1 VTFDAGGNF
10 PPVLTLGR
18 EFFQRG
24 HQVTVLGHEQQRA
37 TVEAAGLG
45 FVAYTNSPPWS
56 SARHKSTV
64 SGLQG
69 YLRLFTSPALVEDAA
84 AAAGSADLVVVDCM
98 LLSVLSALNDLPQPT
113 IALFHAFYG
122 YLDGPWRQGPIGIV
136 ARLRGLS
143 PRRIWRSADVALV
156 VSDEAID
163 PFGGRHTT
171 PDNVVWSGPAEPAAA
186 PRVAHTPPRVLASLS
201 TTFFPGQQQTMQNI
215 LDAAATLPI
224 HLIATTGPA
233 LDPAHLR
240 VPANAELH
248 QFILHAEVL
257 PQCDALIS
265 HGGHSTTFQALAHGL
280 PMVTLPMHPL
290 LDQPMVGRA
299 VADAGAGL
307 VLSKKASAAQIATAL
322 RTILDE
328 PDYAA
333 AAQTISERLAAG
345 GGTGRAVDRIL
356 AELP

>member
-1 VTFDAGGNF
+1 VTFDAGGNV

-18 EFFQRG
+18 ELSRRG
-24 HQVTVLGHEQQRA
+24 HLVTVLGHEQQR
-37 TVEAAGLG
+37 TKVEAAGLG
-45 FVAYTNSPPWS
+45 FVAYTHSPPWS

-69 YLRLFTSPALVEDAA
+69 YLTLFTSPALVEDAVDA
-84 AAAGSADLVVVDCM
+84 ARSADLVVVDCM
-98 LLSVLSALNDLPQPT
+98 LLSVLSVLNRGPEPT
-113 IALFHAFYG
+113 VALFHAFHR
-122 YLDGPWRQGPIGIV
+122 YLDGPWRRGPIGVV

-143 PRRIWRSADVALV
+143 ARRIWRSADVALV
-156 VSDEAID
+156 VSDKSLD
-163 PFGGRHTT
+163 PSGRRPTT

-186 PRVAHTPPRVLASLS
+186 PRVVHTPPRVLASLS

-233 LDPAHLR
+233 IDPAHLH
-240 VPANAELH
+240 VPVNAELH
-248 QFILHAEVL
+248 QFVPHADIL
-257 PQCDALIS
+257 PQCSAVIG

-280 PMVTLPMHPL
+280 PMIILPMHPL

-322 RTILDE
+322 RTLLDE
-328 PDYAA
+328 PGYTA
-333 AAQTISERLAAG
+333 AAQTIGERLATG
-345 GGTGRAVDRIL
+345 SGTGRAVDRIL

>member
-10 PPVLTLGR
+10 PPVLALGR
-18 EFFQRG
+18 EFSRRG

-37 TVEAAGLG
+37 KVEAAGLG
-45 FVAYTNSPPWS
+45 FVAYTHSLWS

-64 SGLQG
+64 SGLQE
-69 YLRLFTSPALVEDAA
+69 YLTLFTSPALVEDAV

-98 LLSVLSALNDLPQPT
+98 LLSVLSALNDQPQPT
-113 IALFHAFYG
+113 VALFHAFYR

-136 ARLRGLS
+136 ARFRGLG
-143 PRRIWRSADVALV
+143 PRRIWRATDVALV
-156 VSDEAID
+156 VSDKALD
-163 PFGGRHTT
+163 PSGRRHTT
-171 PDNVVWSGPAEPAAA
+171 PDNVVWSGPAEPAAT
-186 PRVAHTPPRVLASLS
+186 PCVTHTPPRVLASLS
-201 TTFFPGQQQTMQNI
+201 TTYFPGQQQTMQNI
-215 LDAAATLPI
+215 LDAAAALPI

-233 LDPAHLR
+233 IDPAHLR

-248 QFILHAEVL
+248 QFIPHAGVL
-257 PQCDALIS
+257 PQCNALIG

-280 PMVTLPMHPL
+280 PMIILPMHPL

-328 PDYAA
+328 PRYEA
-333 AAQTISERLAAG
+333 AAQTIAERLAPGSGA
-345 GGTGRAVDRIL
+345 GRAVDRIL